1 LDFFSNLQ
9 VNSFFSN
16 EVKMDYAQRAYDH
29 ILHLSVEIKG
39 RGSCTANEH
48 QAAKYVLDQLQ
59 LLGVPQVES
68 EKFRGVPSTYWPYCA
83 AFGAAL
89 VGTLLA
95 LLMGSRIGL
104 VIGGIFN
111 LLGLWAMF
119 AESEFATNW
128 TRWISPAKQTENVI
142 GVIPPEGAAEHKVVL
157 CAHLDSHRTPVFF
170 STRTW
175 QHLFSGITTAAF
187 LSLAAAALVFLLGAI
202 FHWDWLRW
210 AGIVFAIVQGFVLV
224 LVASADFTPFS
235 PGANDNASGVSVV
248 LGLAEQILKEPLSN
262 TEVNLLFTD
271 CEETGAHGMIDYLDK
286 HSEALGKE
294 AVYIILDEVGAGQV
308 KIITTDGLVFKHAT
322 HPSAMK
328 LARLAASKSGLVT
341 SEGVGAAYTDALPAT
356 KRGLVALAL
365 ISQLPPHSAGASH
378 WHQVS
383 DRIEFIEL
391 QALQDIHEFTWTI
404 LQAIEHQEGGSA
416 G

>member
-1 LDFFSNLQ
+1 
-9 VNSFFSN
+9 
-16 EVKMDYAQRAYDH
+16 MDYTQRAYDH
-29 ILHLSVEIKG
+29 IRHLSVEIKD

-48 QAAKYVLDQLQ
+48 QAAGYIVDQLQ

-68 EKFRGVPSTYWPYCA
+68 EEFRGTPSTYWPYCA
-83 AFGAAL
+83 AFGVAL

-95 LLMGSRIGL
+95 VWMGSQAGL

-111 LLGLWAMF
+111 LLGMWAMF
-119 AESEFATNW
+119 SESEFTANW
-128 TRWISPAKQTENVI
+128 TRWILPTRQTKNVV
-142 GVIPPEGAAEHKVVL
+142 GVIPPKKDVEHKVVL

-170 STRTW
+170 STRKW

-187 LSLAAAALVFLLGAI
+187 LSLVAATLAFFLGAL
-202 FHWDWLRW
+202 FNWDWLRW
-210 AGIVFAIVQGFVLV
+210 AGILFALVQGFVLA

-235 PGANDNASGVSVV
+235 PGANDNASGVGVV

-262 TEVNLLFTD
+262 SEVNLLFTD
-271 CEETGAHGMIDYLDK
+271 CEETGAHGMVAYLDK

-322 HPSAMK
+322 HPGAMK
-328 LARLAASKSGLVT
+328 LARQVASKLGMDT
-341 SEGVGAAYTDALPAT
+341 REGVGAAYTDALPAT

-365 ISQLPPHSAGASH
+365 VSQLPQHSAGVNH

-391 QALQDIHEFTWTI
+391 QALQDIHEFTWNI
-404 LQAIEHQEGGSA
+404 LQAIEHQQGGSA